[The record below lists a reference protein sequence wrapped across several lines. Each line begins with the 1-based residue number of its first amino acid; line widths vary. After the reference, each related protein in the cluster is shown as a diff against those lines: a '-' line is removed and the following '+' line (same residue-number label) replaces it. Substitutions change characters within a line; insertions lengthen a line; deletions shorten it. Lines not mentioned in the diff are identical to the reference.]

1 MGFGQESDSVPSN
14 RSCLR
19 LRVRTTVS
27 LKEIRSFIRLNL
39 MFSTFPTFG
48 ITSSKMNAVKSE
60 RVKIGRYDNDKI
72 LLTEK
77 GKTEAKGCG

>member
-1 MGFGQESDSVPSN
+1 
-14 RSCLR
+14 
-19 LRVRTTVS
+19 
-27 LKEIRSFIRLNL
+27 